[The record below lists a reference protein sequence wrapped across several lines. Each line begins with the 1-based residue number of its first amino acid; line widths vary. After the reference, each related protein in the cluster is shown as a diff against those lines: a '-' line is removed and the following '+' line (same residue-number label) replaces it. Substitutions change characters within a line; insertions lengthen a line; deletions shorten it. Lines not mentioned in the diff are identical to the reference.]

1 MRTRSA
7 FALTIVLLFSLP
19 GFSQT
24 RARRVGQPPSPSVGP
39 QNPSSRRPNSQPS
52 VSSDKAQ
59 VGEEVGDDEVVR
71 VNTTLISIPVS
82 VSDRNGRFI
91 YDLSKD
97 DFQLFDNGVEQQ
109 VAYFTSTEKPFT
121 VVVMIDTSTSIW
133 EKLEEIKMAAS
144 DFLDQLRP
152 DDQVMV
158 ASFAN
163 RMTVLCQPTSDRR
176 TLRNAIQNVERGS
189 STHLYDAMDRVMNN
203 ELTRLKGRKAVVL
216 FTDGVDATSSRS
228 DYESNIR
235 DAEELDGLIYPI
247 RYDTYSDMNDPSG
260 YPGNYPSSRY
270 PRGRRSSGGILG
282 SILGG
287 IVIGGGSGGR
297 NGGGWPGGGG
307 GWPGGGSSGGNGSSR
322 ADYDRGK
329 NYLYDLAAKTGGR
342 VYEANENRSSMDAA
356 FRSIAE
362 ELRHQYSIGYYP
374 NVQAKAGEQRRV
386 KVRVKRP
393 DLAVRS
399 RDSYIYTPTG
409 PGQGSPTATTD
420 NQRPQAPPVLRH
432 PLAGV
437 VYP

>member
-1 MRTRSA
+1 
-7 FALTIVLLFSLP
+7 
-19 GFSQT
+19 
-24 RARRVGQPPSPSVGP
+24 
-39 QNPSSRRPNSQPS
+39 
-52 VSSDKAQ
+52 

-97 DFQLFDNGVEQQ
+97 DFQVFDNGVEQK

-133 EKLEEIKMAAS
+133 EKLEQIKMAAS
-144 DFLDQLRP
+144 DFLDQIRP
-152 DDQVMV
+152 DDQVMI

-163 RMTVLCQPTSDRR
+163 RMTVLCRPTSDRR
-176 TLRNAIQNVERGS
+176 ILRNAIQNVDRGS

-216 FTDGVDATSSRS
+216 FTDGVDATSSSS

-247 RYDTYSDMNDPSG
+247 RYDTYSDMNGASG
-260 YPGNYPSSRY
+260 YPGNYPPSRY
-270 PRGRRSSGGILG
+270 PRGRRSGGGGLGTILG
-282 SILGG
+282 SI
-287 IVIGGGSGGR
+287 II
-297 NGGGWPGGGG
+297 GGGWPGGGG
-307 GWPGGGSSGGNGSSR
+307 GWPGGRTGGGGGGSGSSR
-322 ADYDRGK
+322 AEYDRGR

-342 VYEANENRSSMDAA
+342 VYEANENRSSMDTA
-356 FRSIAE
+356 FRNIAE

-374 NVQAKAGEQRRV
+374 NVKAQAGEQRRV

-399 RDSYIYTPTG
+399 RDSYIYTPAGDG
-409 PGQGSPTATTD
+409 PGSPTATTE

-437 VYP
+437 VVP